1 MVGLVWTSIQIKP
14 TTFEKERGSTDD
26 RKQSISSIRSSCLI
40 NAERA
45 VSGDAMSVTPS
56 RIRNGH
62 KVQNIL
68 EGPKVANPKYRE
80 ILEKIRENIQNGH
93 YKPGQRLPSEAELV
107 RRHCASRMTV
117 FRAMRELQAL
127 GIIRRRV
134 GSGTFVSE
142 HINSDGHTFGLLIP
156 ELGQTE
162 IFEAICKGMMET
174 QQAVGNSL
182 LWGNTN
188 SANNKHEVAQQ
199 LCHHFISQHVSGVFF
214 APVEFAPVRDR
225 VNHQIVAAL
234 DRAGIPVVLLDRC
247 IEPYPNRS
255 NYDLVGIDNRR
266 TAYMATEH
274 LIRSGA
280 HRIAFFCRPN
290 SAPTVD
296 ARVAGYREALGG
308 VHSQQKEVFVYSGD
322 PSDAD
327 IVKGLLKRDRVDAF
341 LCANDNTAG
350 HLMHT
355 LISLN
360 RRIPE
365 DIRIVGI
372 DDVKFARL
380 LPVPLTTLHQPCRD
394 IGRVALSVMLDRL
407 DSRDMP
413 PRDVLLGCNLIVRK
427 SCGSANR
434 PIEHSVNMEHLEAR
448 GELTSTIS

>member
-1 MVGLVWTSIQIKP
+1 M
-14 TTFEKERGSTDD
+14 
-26 RKQSISSIRSSCLI
+26 
-40 NAERA
+40 
-45 VSGDAMSVTPS
+45 
-56 RIRNGH
+56 
-62 KVQNIL
+62 
-68 EGPKVANPKYRE
+68 ANPKYRE
-80 ILEKIRENIQNGH
+80 ILEKLQENIQNGH

-107 RRHCASRMTV
+107 RRHGASRMTV

-142 HINSDGHTFGLLIP
+142 HVNSDGHTFGLLIP

-174 QQAVGNSL
+174 QQAIGNSL
-182 LWGNTN
+182 LWGNAN
-188 SANNKHEVAQQ
+188 SANNNKHEVAQQ
-199 LCHHFISQHVSGVFF
+199 LCQHFISQRVSGVFF

-234 DRAGIPVVLLDRC
+234 DKAGIPVVLLDRC

-266 TAYMATEH
+266 TAYMAVEH
-274 LIRSGA
+274 LIKSGA
-280 HRIAFFCRPN
+280 LRIAFFCRPN

-308 VHSQQKEVFVYSGD
+308 VHSQQKESFVYSGD

-327 IVKGLLKRDRVDAF
+327 FVKGLLKRDRVDAF

-355 LISLN
+355 LISLDQ
-360 RRIPE
+360 RIPE

-380 LPVPLTTLHQPCRD
+380 LPVPLTTLHQPCRE

-407 DSRDMP
+407 GSRDMP

-434 PIEHSVNMEHLEAR
+434 AIEHSVNAEHLEVQ
-448 GELTSTIS
+448 GVLT